1 MHSKLMMA
9 VFMMLVAGATPVLSA
24 EKNNPP
30 LVDDLMVL
38 AMVLPKYKVTNASAQ
53 EALLEVW
60 KAALGREPTHLHF
73 KTEGLS
79 DREGWPKI
87 NLDLRD
93 VPVPEVLRYIQELSG
108 SVQWDI
114 HGRDPEVM
122 QLKLEP
128 LTALY
133 HSEFVL
139 HSVAFSVSREAAV
152 RMGLRDVM
160 TTTEVMAALAKL
172 GVSFP
177 KDSGSAAYWSPQT
190 QMLAVRVWRDEV
202 HYVEALVR
210 MMNQG
215 FKLVK
220 P

>member
-1 MHSKLMMA
+1 
-9 VFMMLVAGATPVLSA
+9 MLVSGSRQVFTAD
-24 EKNNPP
+24 KNNPP

-38 AMVLPKYKVTNASAQ
+38 TMVLPQYKVTNATAQ

-60 KAALGREPTHLHF
+60 KVALGREPTHLHF
-73 KTEGLS
+73 RTEGLS

-93 VPVPEVLRYIQELSG
+93 VPVPEVLRYIRELSG
-108 SVQWDI
+108 SIQWDI

-122 QLKLEP
+122 QLKMEP
-128 LTALY
+128 LTVLD

-160 TTTEVMAALAKL
+160 TTTEVMAALEKL

-177 KDSGSAAYWSPQT
+177 KDSGSAAHWSPQT
-190 QMLAVRVWRDEV
+190 HMLAVRVWRDEV
-202 HYVEALVR
+202 HYVESLVR

-220 P
+220 Q